1 MILVSGTKRSGTS
14 MWMQI
19 LRTAGFPVWGEAF
32 PRDWGESIRAANP
45 RGFFESSLR
54 RGVYEKTNP
63 DPRTGHYLAPHAT
76 RRLAVKVFA
85 RGIVR
90 TERVYLDHV
99 IASMRPIAEY
109 VGSVERLYQMER
121 DHRARRHG
129 ARANLPGSE
138 VLHMPSALEW
148 WHHNYML
155 VRDSEARRYAIS
167 FVSYDA
173 VLRAPEQHVPSL
185 LGKLGPCDLAAGLAC
200 IDARLRTQ
208 KAGAPADMPA
218 DFTPA
223 QCAAFEELYGCVD
236 QGLPFG
242 PSRMRAFAAIDAE
255 LAPRIAL
262 AREALRAH
270 RLQAYATT
278 EASARKS
285 A

>member
-19 LRTAGFPVWGEAF
+19 LRMAGFPVWGDAF
-32 PRDWGESIRAANP
+32 PRDWGQSIRAANP

-54 RGVYEKTNP
+54 RGVYSKTNP
-63 DPRTGHYLAPHAT
+63 DPRTGLFLSPRTT

-90 TERVYLDHV
+90 TERAYLDHV

-109 VGSVERLYQMER
+109 VRSVERLYQMER
-121 DHRARRHG
+121 EHRARRHG
-129 ARANLPGSE
+129 TRAGLPGSE
-138 VLHMPSALEW
+138 VLHMPPALEW

-155 VRDSEARRYAIS
+155 LRDAEARRYAIT

-173 VLRAPEQHVPSL
+173 VLRAPEQYVPRL

-208 KAGAPADMPA
+208 QCASSTELHFE
-218 DFTPA
+218 FTSA
-223 QCAAFEELYGCVD
+223 QRAAFEELYDCVD
-236 QGLPFG
+236 RGLPFG
-242 PSRMRAFAAIDAE
+242 AARLRAFAAIDTE
-255 LAPRIAL
+255 LAPQVAR

-270 RLQAYATT
+270 RMQVHAAR
-278 EASARKS
+278 EAGNRKS